1 MAWQKM
7 LLLSDLSTLKL
18 TLPLLN
24 LLLLHVAG
32 ELVYDNY
39 DTLAAKDA
47 KYADTMQKLSRYVSP
62 KKYVQFQMCIFRKT
76 MQEQGE
82 NLDSFHTD

>member
-47 KYADTMQKLSRYVSP
+47 KYADTMQKLSIYFSP
-62 KKYVQFQMCIFRKT
+62 KKYVQFMYIFRKN

>member
-47 KYADTMQKLSRYVSP
+47 KYADTMQKLSGYVSL
-62 KKYVQFQMCIFRKT
+62 KKYVQFQMFIFRKT